1 MQEAMHG
8 FTTLLSQ
15 LWELLR
21 GKELV
26 KAAEQQPEAGKRN
39 CYRWAIWKSSAL
51 GRGQLCCL
59 CLRNGLYFILS
70 ASLTFCK

>member
-26 KAAEQQPEAGKRN
+26 KAAG
-39 CYRWAIWKSSAL
+39 
-51 GRGQLCCL
+51 
-59 CLRNGLYFILS
+59 
-70 ASLTFCK
+70 